1 MARSRLAAPAVAAPI
16 VFVTVVALL
25 TAHEWDFLH
34 RIGWKVWGKTNVPW
48 PSSTALGSWGW
59 LQVVNFVQLGIAV
72 LALAVAL
79 RTALPRGRAA
89 SVARGALIVAGLS
102 VVALAFKTDPDTS
115 HIKTWHGAIHA
126 AAFVVLV
133 VASIVAMLSVWRTR
147 WPPAARI
154 SLAASVLIVATTLVS
169 FAWSTGS
176 TVVGGISLLAIL
188 AWIELLALRIA

>member
-1 MARSRLAAPAVAAPI
+1 VARSRLAAPAVAAPI
-16 VFVTVVALL
+16 VFVAIVALL

-34 RIGWKVWGKTNVPW
+34 RIGWTVWGKTNVPW

-79 RTALPRGRAA
+79 RTILPPGRAA

-102 VVALAFKTDPDTS
+102 LVVLAFKTDPDTS

-133 VASIVAMLSVWRTR
+133 VGSIVAMLSVWRTR
-147 WPPAARI
+147 WPRGSRA
-154 SLAASVLIVATTLVS
+154 SLAAATVVVATTLVS
-169 FAWSTGS
+169 FAWSEGS

-188 AWIELLALRIA
+188 TWVELLALRVA